1 MITSSNRDVPE
12 KAMLTAASVTV
23 IPASRMLRSDELQ
36 TETEEYLGKMAAL
49 MQLVVRGTTARYGPK
64 FEPVTLMLLRRCDV
78 AMDGDG
84 VL

>member
-1 MITSSNRDVPE
+1 MVTSSNRDASE
-12 KAMLTAASVTV
+12 KAMLTIASVTV
-23 IPASRMLRSDELQ
+23 MPASRMLRSDELQ
-36 TETEEYLGKMAAL
+36 TDTEEFLGKMAEL

-64 FEPVTLMLLRRCDV
+64 FEPVTLILLRRCEV

>member
-1 MITSSNRDVPE
+1 MVTSSNRDVSE
-12 KAMLTAASVTV
+12 KVMLTAASVTV
-23 IPASRMLRSDELQ
+23 IPASKMLRSDELQ

-64 FEPVTLMLLRRCDV
+64 FAPVTLMLLRRWEV
-78 AMDGDG
+78 VIDGDG